1 MIVVIVV
8 IVVVVVSYTLEC
20 NYNSGARTN
29 GLSPAVMDGG
39 RATPPSTASAI
50 PYKYIPS
57 NYAEVIII
65 NDITTLTY
73 G

>member
-1 MIVVIVV
+1 MIAFI
-8 IVVVVVSYTLEC
+8 IIIFLIVSYTLEC

-29 GLSPAVMDGG
+29 GLYPAVMDGG

-57 NYAEVIII
+57 NYTEVFTKST
-65 NDITTLTY
+65 NITML
-73 G
+73 